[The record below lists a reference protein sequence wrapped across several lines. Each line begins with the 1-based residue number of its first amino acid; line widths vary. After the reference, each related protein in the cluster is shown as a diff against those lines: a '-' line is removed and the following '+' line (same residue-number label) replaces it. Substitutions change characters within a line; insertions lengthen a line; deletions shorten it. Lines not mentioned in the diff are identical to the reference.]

1 MKGRAKRGMAVYFAV
16 TALLSVVFKAALM
29 LSFVPSGSMENT
41 IRLGSFLVST
51 RFDVGA
57 ENLERYDVLIFTPP
71 DCPDET
77 YVKRLIGLPGE
88 TVEVRDGK
96 VYADGAE
103 LDGSFGKGPQ
113 NRIGDGVY
121 NVPEGCYF
129 FLGDRER
136 SADCYTQAFYL
147 SKAYGNK
154 RDLAIV
160 RQEMREHLGLEMP
173 S

>member
-1 MKGRAKRGMAVYFAV
+1 M
-16 TALLSVVFKAALM
+16 LLEA
-29 LSFVPSGSMENT
+29 
-41 IRLGSFLVST
+41 IRLTVPL
-51 RFDVGA
+51 FD
-57 ENLERYDVLIFTPP
+57 LEKIAAFRYTETEIVLINKLAR
-71 DCPDET
+71 T
-77 YVKRLIGLPGE
+77 YSRAGNRKKAISISRQLLKYIEKNNQSLDSYARQFCLVAHNYAIDLALEKKYKDAICYAEKCREAGNANGYYNFLPECMAIMGE
-88 TVEVRDGK
+88 
-96 VYADGAE
+96 
-103 LDGSFGKGPQ
+103 
-113 NRIGDGVY
+113 
-121 NVPEGCYF
+121 CYF